1 MTFTFGDFRLFSME
15 RFTDCNLSNKIA
27 TILRRFDKKII
38 KTVTSWDSSYLSKK
52 LHGKQEFTLK
62 DLQKFVDA
70 GFVTIRIKPSRKKIK

>member
-1 MTFTFGDFRLFSME
+1 ME

-27 TILRRFDKKII
+27 TILHRLDNKVV
-38 KTVTSWDSSYLSKK
+38 KTVTGWDSSYLSKK

-70 GFVTIRIKPSRKKIK
+70 GFIKIQIKPSKKKIK